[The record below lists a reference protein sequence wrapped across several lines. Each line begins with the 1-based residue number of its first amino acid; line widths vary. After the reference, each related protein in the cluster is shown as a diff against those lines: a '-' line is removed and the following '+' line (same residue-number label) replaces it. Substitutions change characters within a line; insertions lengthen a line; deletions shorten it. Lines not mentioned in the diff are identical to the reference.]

1 MKGIKGN
8 GKVLRFLYSGHVKQK
23 QSCLSDASQKI
34 MK

>member
-23 QSCLSDASQKI
+23 HSPVFLMHHK
-34 MK
+34 KY